1 MSWLFFNILWL
12 EFFAVSDGLQF
23 SPEVPPSKELQARV
37 KRTSPLLVFPDCLAG
52 YVATFS
58 SATWHG
64 LQGSSLVVWL
74 GLQLT
79 FLQSFWEN
87 CTFFSSLFLWFVLS
101 AVLFLGCLWLG
112 GTAIVRERGVT
123 SHPLRF
129 FVQPSVHRQ
138 NSVIVDPNLGLTSLL
153 LLLLMCVSSLIL
165 QFVTLQPVLY

>member
-1 MSWLFFNILWL
+1 
-12 EFFAVSDGLQF
+12 
-23 SPEVPPSKELQARV
+23 
-37 KRTSPLLVFPDCLAG
+37 
-52 YVATFS
+52 
-58 SATWHG
+58 
-64 LQGSSLVVWL
+64 
-74 GLQLT
+74 
-79 FLQSFWEN
+79 
-87 CTFFSSLFLWFVLS
+87 
-101 AVLFLGCLWLG
+101 LWLG